1 MRPDLETLVTA
12 AYVFADEE
20 AVPAQLGRPPLVSDA
35 ELIALAVCQAAMGIS
50 SDRQF
55 LGLVDYRLPGC
66 FPHLP
71 DQTQYNRRLRS
82 LTGLIVQV
90 QQRLARELDAGRLRL
105 ADGTLIGVA
114 NYPGCAARSDFAPQ
128 ASYGYC
134 PSKSRYVWG
143 VRLVVVSD
151 RNGLPL
157 GYTLVRAAEKEYEP
171 VWELSSGEPG
181 STLIADK
188 GLWGRGFKERL
199 RLVGV
204 ELRTPARERTQQN
217 RESERLLASTRLGIE
232 SLFANLKGQ
241 MRLEQH
247 LAKTPLGLCQRIAQR
262 LLALTLGAFLNRL
275 LGRPLRSLVAYDGR

>member
-1 MRPDLETLVTA
+1 MTPDLETLVTA
-12 AYVFADEE
+12 AYVFADDQQ
-20 AVPAQLGRPPLVSDA
+20 VPARLGRPPLVEDA
-35 ELIALAVCQAAMGIS
+35 ELVALAVCQAAMGMS

-55 LGLVDYRLPGC
+55 LGLVEHRLPGC

-71 DQTQYNRRLRS
+71 EQSQYNRRLRS
-82 LTGLIVQV
+82 LTGLLVRV
-90 QQRLARELDAGRLRL
+90 QQRLAHEFDLGCLRL
-105 ADGTLIGVA
+105 ADGTLVGVA
-114 NYPGCAARSDFAPQ
+114 NYPGCHKRSDFAGE
-128 ASYGYC
+128 ASYGWC
-134 PSKSRYVWG
+134 PAKSRYVWG

-171 VWELSSGEPG
+171 VYELMSAQPG
-181 STLIADK
+181 TTLLADK
-188 GLWGRGFKERL
+188 GLWGRAFRERL
-199 RLVGV
+199 ELIGI
-204 ELRTPARERTQQN
+204 ELRTPARERTEAN
-217 RESERLLASTRLGIE
+217 RESERLLASTRLRIE

-241 MRLEQH
+241 MRLEQR